1 MHGTERTVLFVSLTL
16 MLIFAALLVYASK
29 GLGITL
35 PTCNDRVV
43 PFNEAKV
50 IPKENNQF
58 EVHYVARMWSFEP
71 AELILPQHADV
82 DMYFSAHDVQHGFIV
97 PDTNLN
103 LMLVPG
109 AVNFAH
115 HRFDKKGEYLVI
127 CHEYCGLN
135 HHNMMSK
142 IKVLASDEYAQKM
155 RELSARTFSAAEK
168 LLNDRH
174 CSSCHTTDGSEG
186 LGPTLK
192 GLYGTRRT
200 MTDGTQITV
209 DEKYIIESIRNP
221 DKHVVQGYEP
231 GSMPPPDGPLS
242 DQEIDE
248 IISYIK
254 SLK

>member
-1 MHGTERTVLFVSLTL
+1 MHGTERKVLLVSLTL
-16 MLIFAALLVYASK
+16 MLVFAALLAYASK

-71 AELILPQHADV
+71 AELILPENADV
-82 DMYFSAHDVQHGFIV
+82 DLYFSAIDVQHGFVV

-115 HRFDKKGEYLVI
+115 HRFNKKGEYLVI

-142 IKVLASDEYAQKM
+142 IKVLPSDEYAQKIQEM
-155 RELSARTFSAAEK
+155 AAKTSSAAEK
-168 LLNDRH
+168 LLEDRQ
-174 CSSCHTTDGSEG
+174 CSSCHTTNGSEG

-192 GLYGTRRT
+192 GMYGARRT

-209 DEKYIIESIRNP
+209 DEKYIIESIRDP
-221 DKHVVQGYEP
+221 DKDIVQGYEP
-231 GSMPPPDGPLS
+231 GSMPPPDEPLS
-242 DQEIDE
+242 DQEINE